1 MPGGMRP
8 IRAHV
13 TISAPR
19 EEVYDLVGDLA
30 SRVAW
35 CDHYQEEYR
44 LTRPR
49 SSGEGAAARFRM
61 KAPFNHTWVEVSI
74 AEAARPRVLRERLRL
89 NRLGRTPGWVEYTFE
104 PVGASSTRVELI
116 LWTEPATRLDAFK
129 ESFGARRWLRRQVK
143 TSLSR
148 LRKIFEERPEAP
160 LARATI
166 AGYEPAKAARFGSF

>member
-19 EEVYDLVGDLA
+19 EEVYDFVADLA
-30 SRVAW
+30 NRVSW
-35 CDHYQEEYR
+35 CDQYQREYR
-44 LTRPR
+44 LTRPH
-49 SSGEGAAARFRM
+49 SSGRGAAARFRM
-61 KAPFNHTWVEVSI
+61 KMPFNQTWVETAIV
-74 AEAARPRVLRERLRL
+74 EAARPRVLRETLRL
-89 NRLGRTPGWVEYTFE
+89 YRLGRTPGFVDYTFE
-104 PVGASSTRVELI
+104 PVGAAAARVDLV

-129 ESFGARRWLRRQVK
+129 ETLGGRPWLRRRVK
-143 TSLSR
+143 RSLSR

-166 AGYEPAKAARFGSF
+166 AGFEPAKAARFGSF

>member
-1 MPGGMRP
+1 MRP

-19 EEVYDLVGDLA
+19 EQVYDLVVDLA
-30 SRVAW
+30 ARVAW
-35 CDHYQEEYR
+35 CDHFQR
-44 LTRPR
+44 DFHLTRPR
-49 SSGEGAAARFRM
+49 SSGTGAGARFYV
-61 KAPFNHTWVEVSI
+61 KAPGFHTWVEESVV
-74 AEAARPRVLRERLRL
+74 EAPRPRVIREKLRL
-89 NRLGRTPGWVEYTFE
+89 SRLGRTPGFLEYTFE
-104 PVGASSTRVELI
+104 PLGNATRIELV

-129 ESFGARRWLRRQVK
+129 ESFGARRWLKRQVK

-148 LRKIFEERPEAP
+148 LRKIFEERREAP

>member
-1 MPGGMRP
+1 MRP

-19 EEVYDLVGDLA
+19 EEVYDLVVDLA
-30 SRVAW
+30 ARVAW
-35 CDHYQEEYR
+35 CDHYQRDYR

-49 SSGEGAAARFRM
+49 SAGVGAAARFEL
-61 KAPFNHTWVEVSI
+61 KAPRDKTWVEVAI
-74 AEAARPRVLRERLRL
+74 VEAARPRSIREKLRL
-89 NRLGRTPGWVEYTFE
+89 NRLGRTPGFVEYTLE
-104 PVGASSTRVELI
+104 PLGSATRVELV

-129 ESFGARRWLRRQVK
+129 ESLGARRWLKRQIKV
-143 TSLSR
+143 SLAR

>member
-1 MPGGMRP
+1 MRP

-19 EEVYDLVGDLA
+19 EQVYDLVGDLA
-30 SRVAW
+30 ARVAW
-35 CDHYQEEYR
+35 CDHYQQEYR
-44 LTRPR
+44 LTRPH
-49 SSGEGAAARFRM
+49 SSGVGAAARFRA
-61 KAPFNHTWVEVSI
+61 KAPRSHTWVEVSI
-74 AEAARPRVLRERLRL
+74 AEASRPRVIRERLRL
-89 NRLGRTPGWVEYTFE
+89 QRLGRTPGFVDYTFE
-104 PVGASSTRVELI
+104 PLGPNATRVELV

-129 ESFGARRWLRRQVK
+129 ESLGARRWLRRQVK

-148 LRKIFEERPEAP
+148 LRRIFEERPEAP

>member
-1 MPGGMRP
+1 MRP

-19 EEVYDLVGDLA
+19 EQVYDLVADLA
-30 SRVAW
+30 ARVAW
-35 CDHYQEEYR
+35 CDHYQRDYR

-49 SSGEGAAARFRM
+49 SSGVGAAARFYA
-61 KAPFNHTWVEVSI
+61 KAPRSRTWVEVSVV
-74 AEAARPRVLRERLRL
+74 EAARPRAMREKLRL
-89 NRLGRTPGWVEYTFE
+89 QRLGRTPGFVEYSFE
-104 PVGASSTRVELI
+104 PLGASATRVQMVM
-116 LWTEPATRLDAFK
+116 WTEPATRLDAFK
-129 ESFGARRWLRRQVK
+129 ESLGARGWLKRQVK

-148 LRKIFEERPEAP
+148 LRKIFEEQPDAP

>member
-1 MPGGMRP
+1 MRP

-19 EEVYDLVGDLA
+19 EQVYDLVVDLA
-30 SRVAW
+30 ARVAW
-35 CDHYQEEYR
+35 CDHYQRDYR

-49 SSGEGAAARFRM
+49 ASGPGAAARFQA
-61 KAPFNHTWVEVSI
+61 KAPRNHTWVEVSI
-74 AEAARPRVLRERLRL
+74 AEAARPRVIREKLRMG
-89 NRLGRTPGWVEYTFE
+89 RLGRTPGFVEYTLE
-104 PVGASSTRVELI
+104 PLGASATRLEVA
-116 LWTEPATRLDAFK
+116 LWTEPATHLDAFK
-129 ESFGARRWLRRQVK
+129 ESLGARRWLKRQVR

-148 LRKIFEERPEAP
+148 LRKIFEEQPSTP

>member
-1 MPGGMRP
+1 MRP

-19 EEVYDLVGDLA
+19 EQVYDLVGDLA
-30 SRVAW
+30 ARVAW
-35 CDHYQEEYR
+35 CDHYQTDYH

-49 SSGEGAAARFRM
+49 SSGEGAAARFHA
-61 KAPFNHTWVEVSI
+61 KAPFSKTWVEVSI
-74 AEAARPRVLRERLRL
+74 VEASRPRVIRERLRL
-89 NRLGRTPGWVEYTFE
+89 GRLGRTPGFVEYTFE
-104 PVGASSTRVELI
+104 PLGRAMRVDLV

-129 ESFGARRWLRRQVK
+129 ESLGARRWLKRQLKV
-143 TSLSR
+143 SLSR
-148 LRKIFEERPEAP
+148 LRKIFEEQPEAP